1 MSAFSRRELVVPAEL
16 SRLPEIRD
24 FADRIAREAGCSA
37 DASYQVKS
45 AVNEAVAN
53 AIEHGSDRDDD
64 EVRLEAA
71 VEGGALVF
79 YVRDHG
85 TFRPRVWRGGDI
97 AERGRGLAFI
107 GEMMDEV
114 DVRPGPG
121 GTEVR
126 MTKRL

>member
-1 MSAFSRRELVVPAEL
+1 MSTLSRRELVVPAEL

-24 FADRIAREAGCSA
+24 FAERVAQEAGCGEREA
-37 DASYQVKS
+37 YNVKS

-53 AIEHGSDRDDD
+53 AIEHGSRDHDD
-64 EVRLEAA
+64 VEIEVGLE
-71 VEGGALVF
+71 EGALVF
-79 YVRDHG
+79 YVRDRG
-85 TFRPRVWRGGDI
+85 TFRPRVHRGGDI

-114 DVRPGPG
+114 DVRPGPH